1 MRGAFGLMAA
11 VPLMF
16 VSMSQGAVPLGTTD
30 LHGHWQMRGVVVHS
44 RGGTPTGTKSRRT
57 WTLRLSCGG
66 ACHVRATINLDGH
79 HRKVIRLARAGVG
92 NSYRG
97 SLTTAISCAA
107 GKHTNAAP
115 GTLVTKVS
123 LRVTAAKLFHAS
135 LVATRVVSYV
145 TTRRECPNRTTS
157 TMWRYR
163 GVPAGAP

>member
-1 MRGAFGLMAA
+1 MAA

-57 WTLRLSCGG
+57 WTLQLSCGG

-97 SLTTAISCAA
+97 SFTTRIGCAA
-107 GKHTNAAP
+107 SKHTSASAP

-123 LRVTAAKLFHAS
+123 LRVTAAKLLHAS
-135 LVATRVVSYV
+135 LVASRIVSYV
-145 TTRRECPNRTTS
+145 TTRRECPKRTTS

-163 GVPAGAP
+163 GVPASAP